1 MGATQ
6 RDVALRAGVS
16 TRTVSN
22 VVNDYEHISADVRR
36 RVLAAID
43 EVGYRPN
50 RAARSLRTGRSGL
63 IALAFPEFDVGYFAE
78 LARLVVH
85 EAERRGYTVLVM
97 QTLGERGRE
106 AALLQRIDRQ
116 LVDGLL
122 FSASACEPADIENS
136 DTGPVVLLGEH
147 EIPGIDRVSIDNVA
161 AAGAATRHLIDQ
173 GCRRIAFVGRARASR
188 SDMAEQ
194 RVDGYDREL
203 TAAGLPFRRV
213 VEVDAYHRANG
224 AAAVAELLRGT
235 SSSPVD
241 GLLCANDPVALG
253 AMHALHQAGLRVPD
267 DVAVV
272 GFDDID
278 DSAYGLVP
286 LTSVSP
292 DKRQIAELA
301 VSRLVDRIRGA
312 DDPGRHHQARF
323 ELAVRAS
330 SSRTGTG
337 PQAVFQGAGESWADS
352 SSASSTQRRRA
363 GEKS

>member
-1 MGATQ
+1 MAATQ

-16 TRTVSN
+16 RRTVSN
-22 VVNDYEHISADVRR
+22 VVNDYEHVSEDVRR

-97 QTLGERGRE
+97 QTLGDRARE
-106 AALLQRIDRQ
+106 VALLQRIDRQ

-122 FSASACEPADIENS
+122 FSASACDPADIENS

-147 EIPGIDRVSIDNVA
+147 EIPGIDRIAIDNVA
-161 AAGAATRHLIDQ
+161 AARAATQHLVEQ
-173 GCRRIAFVGRARASR
+173 GCRRIAFIGRARDFR

-194 RVDGYDREL
+194 RIDGYDLEL
-203 TAAGLPFRRV
+203 TAAGLPFRQV
-213 VEVDAYHRANG
+213 IEVDGYHRAHG
-224 AAAVAELLRGT
+224 AEAVRHLLREHG
-235 SSSPVD
+235 PGGVD

-253 AMHALHQAGLRVPD
+253 AMHELVNAGLRVPD
-267 DVAVV
+267 DIAVA

-292 DKRQIAELA
+292 DKQQIAELA
-301 VSRLVDRIRGA
+301 VSRLIELIEGA
-312 DDPGRHHQARF
+312 AGSGSHQQPGF
-323 ELAVRAS
+323 ELVVRAS
-330 SSRTGTG
+330 SLRTA
-337 PQAVFQGAGESWADS
+337 PP
-352 SSASSTQRRRA
+352 R
-363 GEKS
+363 

>member
-1 MGATQ
+1 MAATQ

-22 VVNDYEHISADVRR
+22 VVNDYEHISEDVRR

-106 AALLQRIDRQ
+106 TALLHRIDRQ

-136 DTGPVVLLGEH
+136 DTGPLVLLGEH
-147 EIPGIDRVSIDNVA
+147 DIPGIDRIAIDNVA
-161 AAGAATRHLIDQ
+161 AARAATRHLVDQ
-173 GCRRIAFVGRARASR
+173 GCRRIAFIGRARDFR

-194 RVDGYDREL
+194 RIDGYTQEL
-203 TAAGLPFRRV
+203 AAAGLPFRQV
-213 VEVDAYHRANG
+213 VEVDGYHRAHG
-224 AAAVAELLRGT
+224 FAAVRSLLLE
-235 SSSPVD
+235 SSEID

-253 AMHALHQAGLRVPD
+253 AMHALNEAGFRVPSD
-267 DVAVV
+267 IAVV

-292 DKRQIAELA
+292 DKARIASLA
-301 VSRLVDRIRGA
+301 VSRLIERIGGVEEA
-312 DDPGRHHQARF
+312 GRLHLVGF

-330 SSRTGTG
+330 SSRVGG
-337 PQAVFQGAGESWADS
+337 VG
-352 SSASSTQRRRA
+352 
-363 GEKS
+363 

>member
-1 MGATQ
+1 MAATQ

-22 VVNDYEHISADVRR
+22 VVNDYQHISEDVRR

-122 FSASACEPADIENS
+122 FSASACEPEDIENS
-136 DTGPVVLLGEH
+136 DTGPLVLLGEH
-147 EIPGIDRVSIDNVA
+147 DIPGIDRIAIDNVA
-161 AAGAATRHLIDQ
+161 AARAATRHLVEQ
-173 GCRRIAFVGRARASR
+173 GCRRIAFIGRARDFR

-194 RVDGYDREL
+194 RIEGYHLEL
-203 TAAGLPFRRV
+203 AAAALPFHQV
-213 VEVDAYHRANG
+213 VEVDGYHRANG
-224 AAAVAELLRGT
+224 FAAVTDLLATKG
-235 SSSPVD
+235 SGPVD

-253 AMHALHQAGLRVPD
+253 AMHALNQAGLRVPD
-267 DVAVV
+267 DIAVV

-301 VSRLVDRIRGA
+301 VSRLIDRVQGA
-312 DDPGRHHQARF
+312 EVPGRLHLAGF

-330 SSRTGTG
+330 SSRTSGG
-337 PQAVFQGAGESWADS
+337 GVGSGE
-352 SSASSTQRRRA
+352 Q
-363 GEKS
+363 